1 MARRDVKTLE
11 RYFRWEHLPQRL
23 QPISMLFGAAFARL
37 VTTHGVGDDGLRVA
51 LETELM
57 RLGVSDETQAALAK
71 MKIGLAGATV
81 ARVHPD
87 KPLPESYLYDGGQ
100 LLLEAKDCAVR
111 AVL

>member
-11 RYFRWEHLPQRL
+11 RYFQWEHLPQRL

-37 VTTHGVGDDGLRVA
+37 VTTDSVDVNELRMA
-51 LETELM
+51 LDAELM
-57 RLGVSDETQAALAK
+57 RLGVSDENQAALARLK
-71 MKIGLAGATV
+71 VTLADATV
-81 ARVHPD
+81 ARVIPD
-87 KPLPESYLYDGGQ
+87 KPLPASYIYDGGQ